1 MDEFEIKQRLKQGV
15 YLMRAENAFVYF
27 LYKESLAFYAPNED
41 LIKVTGLRQITKH
54 CAYSS
59 GWNNIVDRRLKKAT
73 EDVIKIIEAELSK
86 IELESI

>member
-15 YLMRAENAFVYF
+15 YLMRADNAFVYF
-27 LYKESLAFYAPNED
+27 LYKESLAFYTQESVV
-41 LIKVTGLRQITKH
+41 IRQTGYRKITEH
-54 CAYSS
+54 CAYSC
-59 GWNNIVDRRLKKAT
+59 WNNIVGRRLKKAT